1 MKLNYKFFNSS
12 ILVYFRLKFLLKIA
26 IVMKIKSA
34 FNIPLLLFVILTLSS
49 CSSSKTDVTCIDE
62 SKISDG
68 PCTMEYDPVCG
79 CDGKTYSNPCAASRA
94 GVTSSTKGACSE
106 K

>member
-1 MKLNYKFFNSS
+1 MKQKFF
-12 ILVYFRLKFLLKIA
+12 
-26 IVMKIKSA
+26 SA
-34 FNIPLLLFVILTLSS
+34 FAALFILMTFNQST
-49 CSSSKTDVTCIDE
+49 CGKKSKADDCIDK

-79 CDGKTYSNPCAASRA
+79 CDGKTYSNPCVAGRA
-94 GVTSSTKGACSE
+94 GVTRFEKGEC

>member
-1 MKLNYKFFNSS
+1 MKQKFYTVFAAAILMLSLNQGTCK
-12 ILVYFRLKFLLKIA
+12 KKGA
-26 IVMKIKSA
+26 A
-34 FNIPLLLFVILTLSS
+34 
-49 CSSSKTDVTCIDE
+49 DDCIDK

-79 CDGKTYSNPCAASRA
+79 CDGKTYSNPCLAGRA
-94 GVTSSTKGACSE
+94 GVTKWEKGDC